1 MSAASSGNHGQAV
14 AWAARLLG
22 ARASVFVPATWPPV
36 NLRRLAGDGAVIT
49 VTGDI
54 DEESRTG
61 AEHFAAETG
70 ALLVHPFDQPMTVA
84 GAGTMAAE

>member
-36 NLRRLAGDGAVIT
+36 NLRRLAGYGAVIT